1 MAVARSSEQQ
11 RQPLAHSWLPAPYRQ
26 ELVYRVTGSGQPVVL
41 LHGLWNSSRIWQSTL
56 ETFRTSYQLYAPD
69 LPGHGQSPPRFPW
82 RLREIA
88 ALLGVWMRSLEMAPA
103 TVVGHSMGGALAML
117 LAATEPKLVQ
127 RLVLVNAV
135 GLPLRRPFLR
145 TLTRAGVSFANQ
157 QSIRY
162 TSRYGA
168 HSNRLQP
175 LATWQ
180 ALDEILTCDLRPDL
194 SAIACPTLIIW
205 GMRDPLLPTQVAA
218 MLQGWIQGA
227 ELVLLP
233 NVRHQPQRQAP
244 TIFHDILGN
253 FLERWSAAN
262 QTPEQKVSAP

>member
-1 MAVARSSEQQ
+1 MA
-11 RQPLAHSWLPAPYRQ
+11 
-26 ELVYRVTGSGQPVVL
+26 GSGQPVVL
-41 LHGLWNSSRIWQSTL
+41 LHGLWNSSRIWQDTL
-56 ETFRTSYQLYAPD
+56 ETFSTSYQLYAPD

-82 RLREIA
+82 RLREVA
-88 ALLGVWMRSLEMAPA
+88 ALLGTWMRSLEMAPA

-135 GLPLRRPFLR
+135 GLPFRRPFLR
-145 TLTRAGVSFANQ
+145 TLTSAGMNFANQ
-157 QSIRY
+157 QNIRY
-162 TSRYGA
+162 TSRYGGRG
-168 HSNRLQP
+168 HRLQP

-180 ALDEILTCDLRPDL
+180 ALNEIMTCDLRPDL

-205 GMRDPLLPTQVAA
+205 GMRDPLLPTQVAV

-244 TIFHDILGN
+244 AIFHDILGN
-253 FLERWSAAN
+253 FLDRWEGAN
-262 QTPEQKVSAP
+262 QHLRQEGRIP